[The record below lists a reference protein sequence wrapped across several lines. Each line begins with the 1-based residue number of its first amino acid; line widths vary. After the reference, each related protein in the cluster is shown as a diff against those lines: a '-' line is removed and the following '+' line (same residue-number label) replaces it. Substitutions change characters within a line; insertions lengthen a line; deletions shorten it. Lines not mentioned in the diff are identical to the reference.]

1 MPNLVRR
8 SGLVAALLVI
18 SHVAQAEPATT
29 STTTLLSDAIASQQR
44 SAENRARDPQRHP
57 QETLLFFG
65 IEPDMRVLEL
75 WPGTGWYTEIL
86 APFLAADGKLTITN
100 FDPNG
105 PQDKPPHKMAR
116 ELAARLAS
124 EPALRGVE
132 VIEVAPPEKI
142 GLGPDAS
149 YDLVV
154 TFRNNHGWI
163 NGGYHDAMYREIF
176 RVLKPGGV
184 LGVEQHR
191 APAGADPR
199 ESAKNGYVPV
209 AFLVDAAK
217 RAGFELAA
225 QSEINANPRDTKD
238 YPEGVWT
245 LPPTYRLG
253 DVDRAKYA
261 AIGESD
267 RMTLRFV
274 KPATAPSAT
283 P

>member
-1 MPNLVRR
+1 MPVLDLVRH
-8 SGLVAALLVI
+8 SGLVAALLVA
-18 SHVAQAEPATT
+18 SSVAMAEPAPA
-29 STTTLLSDAIASQQR
+29 STTALLSDAIASQQR

-65 IEPDMRVLEL
+65 IRPDMHVLEL

-86 APFLAADGKLTITN
+86 APFLADDGQLTITN
-100 FDPNG
+100 FDPDG

-132 VIEVAPPEKI
+132 VIEVAPPERI
-142 GLGPDAS
+142 RLGPDAS

-191 APAGADPR
+191 APAGADAIA
-199 ESAKNGYVPV
+199 SAKNGYVPV
-209 AFLVDAAK
+209 AFIVEAAK

-225 QSEINANPRDTKD
+225 ESEINANPRDTKD
-238 YPEGVWT
+238 HPEGVWT

-274 KPATAPSAT
+274 KPAAAKP
-283 P
+283 